1 MTSPDSST
9 TTDTH
14 PDLIDLDDGEIFEWE
29 PEPAG
34 GGEPG
39 YCRSDDHDFAWPRKD
54 LEIQYRLAEIR
65 SVEQAELDRLRD
77 LRLNPPEDDED

>member
-1 MTSPDSST
+1 MTADVA
-9 TTDTH
+9 H
-14 PDLIDLDDGEIFEWE
+14 PDLIDLDTGDIYEWE

-39 YCRSDDHDFAWPRKD
+39 YSHREDHDFAWPRKD

-65 SVEQAELDRLRD
+65 TLSRDGLDRLRD
-77 LRLNPPEDDED
+77 LVLNPPEDDD